1 MSNRERNIPV
11 QFYMTR
17 EERQIL
23 DKKMEQSKIKN
34 MGAYLRKMSID
45 GQIFNVD
52 MSPLKSI
59 NSQMTRINTNIN
71 QITKRVNST
80 NTIYKEDIEE
90 VQNGVEEIW
99 QLLRSIQSDLQL
111 N

>member
-11 QFYMTR
+11 QFYMTE
-17 EERQIL
+17 EERRIL

-45 GQIFNVD
+45 GQIFKVD

-99 QLLRSIQSDLQL
+99 LLLRSIQSVLQL